1 MLPHY
6 LAKFRSSNIGISGR
20 KWKWKCTMP
29 WILNTRPILMHL
41 AYLLTYL
48 FQFPV
53 PVKYFLNSRRCY
65 LKKCCELKQR
75 FLHVWHG
82 IDQTII
88 DNAIDEWRG
97 RIRAC
102 MRAKGGHFEQLF
114 WQYSATWQETFQ
126 FLSNV
131 TRFLNCFFFE
141 ITTNSNFNLSQGTA
155 ATYWRYDGKYYMH
168 FVGNLLLFQQWR
180 NFENP
185 LRIDKIIAMS
195 LVYYFF
201 GTQCIIYVHLMKT
214 VASNTLTL
222 ELPAVRGMWQL
233 VS

>member
-131 TRFLNCFFFE
+131 TRFLNCFFLKLPQIQTSIFRKVLRQHTEGMMGSIICTLLE
-141 ITTNSNFNLSQGTA
+141 IYFSFSSEEIL
-155 ATYWRYDGKYYMH
+155 
-168 FVGNLLLFQQWR
+168 
-180 NFENP
+180 
-185 LRIDKIIAMS
+185 KI
-195 LVYYFF
+195 
-201 GTQCIIYVHLMKT
+201 
-214 VASNTLTL
+214 
-222 ELPAVRGMWQL
+222 R
-233 VS
+233 